1 MDKDLASAIAQAN
14 QVIASQREEITALS
28 IRAHKDAMSIIT
40 KKIPVPLSSP
50 KKKQKLAAEKERTI
64 KIKQEQSLQIEAA
77 MEAKKKALQ
86 DEKEKKR
93 LELESKQKEEE
104 EAKER
109 KRKEIERKAEEE
121 QRAQLQKE
129 KEMQTL
135 EREEKEKEEE
145 MANIELGPL
154 IEEITSSILIPE
166 IEEVFPDQLEVEA
179 DPLEVPTVLPVE
191 ETKEE
196 TTTPIISTVSLSLL
210 SN

>member
-1 MDKDLASAIAQAN
+1 M
-14 QVIASQREEITALS
+14 QR
-28 IRAHKDAMSIIT
+28 
-40 KKIPVPLSSP
+40 
-50 KKKQKLAAEKERTI
+50 
-64 KIKQEQSLQIEAA
+64 
-77 MEAKKKALQ
+77 
-86 DEKEKKR
+86 
-93 LELESKQKEEE
+93 
-104 EAKER
+104 
-109 KRKEIERKAEEE
+109 
-121 QRAQLQKE
+121 
-129 KEMQTL
+129 L